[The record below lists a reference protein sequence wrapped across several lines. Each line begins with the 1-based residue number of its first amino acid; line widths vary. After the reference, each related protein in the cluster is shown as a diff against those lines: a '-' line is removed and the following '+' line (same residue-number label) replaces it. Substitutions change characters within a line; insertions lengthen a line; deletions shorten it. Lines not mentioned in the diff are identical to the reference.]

1 MGKGNQF
8 KKSIIYRNNLQDT
21 IMELHCRGLCY
32 SEICRVINDKTGL
45 HINRMQISRHLSSV
59 KPDDL
64 KRNTISNLKGIRDR
78 TTENNLKILSDYDLS
93 MNDIISSIE
102 VSHLNNTEKGIL
114 KNQILSKLKPVRKS
128 LVLQR
133 GELLDI
139 FQAINECNETTRR
152 FLIDVC
158 VMLCPE
164 CRGKIVKVVKSIE
177 QTGDIQL

>member
-78 TTENNLKILSDYDLS
+78 TTENLNKMKALKALDDLFRRQES
-93 MNDIISSIE
+93 VMHTGQLLGERPEAGGDLGVVGGGAGVGFEGVAAHSHEAAGADE
-102 VSHLNNTEKGIL
+102 VSAVD
-114 KNQILSKLKPVRKS
+114 VR
-128 LVLQR
+128 
-133 GELLDI
+133 
-139 FQAINECNETTRR
+139 
-152 FLIDVC
+152 
-158 VMLCPE
+158 
-164 CRGKIVKVVKSIE
+164 
-177 QTGDIQL
+177 GDSRV